1 MPFIEEEKFYKRF
14 VISVT
19 LAVIL
24 CLSGIF
30 IAGAV
35 RTRQLINEEN
45 LIRARTLFNS
55 VLLTRKWNAHYGGV
69 YVEKKE
75 GVESNPYLTDPEIR
89 TIDGKTYTLKNPALM
104 TREISAYAEKEG
116 LFKFHITSLNPLN
129 PANKSDEFEKQA
141 LVYFER
147 GEKEKY
153 TTEKI
158 QNRTYFRYMAPLYV
172 EKDCLQCHEKQ
183 GYKIG
188 QVRGGI
194 SVTFDIEDILSTV
207 RTNIIAV
214 VFFGVAVTG
223 ALLGLIFFSMLK
235 LVRRIQ
241 KVRQEIE
248 KMAITDMLTEV
259 FSRGHLVD
267 RFTEEFERAR
277 RLNKNLSCIIL
288 DIDHFKAVNDKY
300 GHLAGDKVLKEITDR
315 IKSTIRAYDIL
326 GRYGGEEFLIVS
338 PEADFNETIKLAERI
353 RNIIRENLI
362 EGINVTVSQGM
373 SGIHKED
380 KSIDDIIKRADDLLY
395 KAKTAGRDRI
405 EWIM

>member
-1 MPFIEEEKFYKRF
+1 M
-14 VISVT
+14 
-19 LAVIL
+19 
-24 CLSGIF
+24 
-30 IAGAV
+30 
-35 RTRQLINEEN
+35 
-45 LIRARTLFNS
+45 
-55 VLLTRKWNAHYGGV
+55 
-69 YVEKKE
+69 
-75 GVESNPYLTDPEIR
+75 
-89 TIDGKTYTLKNPALM
+89 
-104 TREISAYAEKEG
+104 
-116 LFKFHITSLNPLN
+116 
-129 PANKSDEFEKQA
+129 
-141 LVYFER
+141 
-147 GEKEKY
+147 
-153 TTEKI
+153 
-158 QNRTYFRYMAPLYV
+158 
-172 EKDCLQCHEKQ
+172 
-183 GYKIG
+183 
-188 QVRGGI
+188 
-194 SVTFDIEDILSTV
+194 